1 MTESKVYELLHELI
15 GECWEWA
22 YDKPENAVA
31 YFDGAYTMAQKVIEN
46 LEPDFELEA
55 TPNGLIFRKLH
66 SIAYTDC
73 FNGKGKEVST

>member
-1 MTESKVYELLHELI
+1 MTESKVYELFHALFTESL
-15 GECWEWA
+15 EWA
-22 YDKPENAVA
+22 YDHPKEAVA
-31 YFDGAYTMAQKVIEN
+31 YYDGAHTMALKIIEN